1 MRSDDPAAAGD
12 TVRGDRDLWDEV
24 FASQNLVTAL
34 KRVERNRGAAGVD
47 GVETHELRDWCRQ
60 HWVTT
65 RAALDAGTYRPSPVR
80 QVMIPKPDGGQ
91 RKWGC
96 PRCWIG

>member
-12 TVRGDRDLWDEV
+12 TVRGDQDLWDEV

-47 GVETHELRDWCRQ
+47 GVETHELRGGADSIGSRPGRRWM
-60 HWVTT
+60 
-65 RAALDAGTYRPSPVR
+65 RARTVR
-80 QVMIPKPDGGQ
+80 
-91 RKWGC
+91 R
-96 PRCWIG
+96 RCVR